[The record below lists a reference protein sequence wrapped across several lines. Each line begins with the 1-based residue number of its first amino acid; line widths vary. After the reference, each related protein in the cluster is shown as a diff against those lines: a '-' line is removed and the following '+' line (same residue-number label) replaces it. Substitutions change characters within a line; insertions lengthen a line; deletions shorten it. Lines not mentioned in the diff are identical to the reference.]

1 MFTHWSSLESTD
13 CIQAYGTSKPET
25 HIGIRPDGGS
35 HIEVQARVGLL
46 WFKFLGPW
54 DEQLCVPYGPRMSCG

>member
-35 HIEVQARVGLL
+35 HIEVQARGWVTVVQIPRA
-46 WFKFLGPW
+46 LG
-54 DEQLCVPYGPRMSCG
+54 